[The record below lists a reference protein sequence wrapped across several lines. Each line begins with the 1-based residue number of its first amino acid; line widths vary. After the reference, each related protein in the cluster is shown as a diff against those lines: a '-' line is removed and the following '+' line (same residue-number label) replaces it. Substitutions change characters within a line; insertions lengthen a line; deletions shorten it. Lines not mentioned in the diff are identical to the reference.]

1 MNALLDFLDRIW
13 TALKVRKAEK
23 AAADLQRGAEIIN
36 AAEQEA
42 REMEA
47 AAKSLDAH
55 LNGVPAVPPPAPP
68 QKP

>member
-1 MNALLDFLDRIW
+1 MNALLDFLDSVWARLN
-13 TALKVRKAEK
+13 ARRAAK

-47 AAKSLDAH
+47 AVKELDSR
-55 LNGVPAVPPPAPP
+55 LNTVPIVPPPAPP